1 MSASCI
7 GFLFFY
13 SCAAPAPPPAADSF
27 CLIASPIFWSARDTR
42 KTKEQV
48 DRHNRIWKSLCAAQT
63 QEVVQND

>member
-1 MSASCI
+1 MTASCI

-13 SCAAPAPPPAADSF
+13 SCAAPAPPPTESF
-27 CLIASPIFWSARDTR
+27 CLIASPIFWSARDSR

-48 DRHNRIWKSLCAAQT
+48 DRHNRIWKSLCAPQT